1 MFVYDKSKD
10 KYNGCISM
18 NIKNRQIHSNRK
30 DKFSENLA
38 EKGEG
43 TTYLMSINLIY
54 NFKKFKR

>member
-1 MFVYDKSKD
+1 
-10 KYNGCISM
+10 M
-18 NIKNRQIHSNRK
+18 NIKNRQIYSNRK